1 MKKYIAPCLIVIFL
15 ILILGFGYF
24 YLKKDNN
31 KEEDK
36 SKTTTSENS
45 VTTTVEKP
53 KEDIMDGIEINYHA
67 SIKFNKNGKIIYFD
81 PYKIDNTSN
90 DADYIF
96 ITHSH
101 YDHYSPDDIK
111 KVMKNNTKFVITS
124 DLEDK
129 ILSLGV
135 ISSNILTVYPNEN
148 HSIDDITFSTIPA
161 YNINT
166 SYHKKSYNWVGY
178 NVKLDGY
185 NYYIVGD
192 SDATDE
198 LKKVKCDVIFI
209 PVGGTYTMDY
219 KDAAL
224 AVNEMKVKYAVPI
237 HYGVVGSINDAESF
251 VNSLGS
257 NIKGVIL
264 KK

>member
-1 MKKYIAPCLIVIFL
+1 MKKYAMPCLIVAFL
-15 ILILGFGYF
+15 ILVLGFTYF
-24 YLKKDNN
+24 SLKKNN
-31 KEEDK
+31 KIENK
-36 SKTTTSENS
+36 PRTTASES
-45 VTTTVEKP
+45 LITTAKEKQ
-53 KEDIMDGIEINYHA
+53 KENIMDGIEINYHA
-67 SIKFNKNGKIIYFD
+67 SIKFNKNEKIIYFD
-81 PYKIDNTSN
+81 PYKIDRTLN
-90 DADYIF
+90 DADYVF

-101 YDHYSPDDIK
+101 YDHYSPNDIK
-111 KVMKNNTKFVITS
+111 KVMKNDTKFVITS

-129 ILSLGV
+129 IVSLGV
-135 ISSNILTVYPNEN
+135 SINNILTVYPNEN
-148 HSIDDITFSTIPA
+148 YTLDDLTFSTIPS

-192 SDATDE
+192 SDVTEE

-251 VNSLGS
+251 VNSLDS

>member
-1 MKKYIAPCLIVIFL
+1 MKKHIAPCLIVIFL
-15 ILILGFGYF
+15 ILILWFGYF

-31 KEEDK
+31 KVEDK
-36 SKTTTSENS
+36 PKTTTSENLI
-45 VTTTVEKP
+45 TTTVEKP

-67 SIKFNKNGKIIYFD
+67 SIKFNKDGKIIYFD

-111 KVMKNNTKFVITS
+111 KVMKNNTKFVINS
-124 DLEDK
+124 DLQDK

-148 HSIDDITFSTIPA
+148 YSIDDITFSTIPA

-192 SDATDE
+192 SDATEE

-224 AVNEMKVKYAVPI
+224 VANEMKVKYAVPI
-237 HYGVVGSINDAESF
+237 HYGVVGSINDAECF
-251 VNSLGS
+251 ANSLD
-257 NIKGVIL
+257 NDIKGVIL